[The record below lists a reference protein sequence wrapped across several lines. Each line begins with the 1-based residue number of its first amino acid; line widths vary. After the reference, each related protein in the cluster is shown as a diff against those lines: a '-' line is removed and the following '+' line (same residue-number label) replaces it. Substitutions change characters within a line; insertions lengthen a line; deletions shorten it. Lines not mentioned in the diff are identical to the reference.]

1 MSDTQGRDVHRN
13 EAVVVE
19 TDLFSFEAPLG
30 YQIESLDEQAELE
43 GPNGEFLVVTSYSLE
58 ANSDETTQQ
67 AFVQN
72 ITSAM
77 LQAAD
82 EPDLKIASSL
92 KKEINEDTVP
102 VWRLQ
107 ALTSDGHHFFDQYS
121 AIKGNH
127 AIVVTLEGES
137 KVQRTSS
144 AAVEEAV
151 HAIEFKV

>member
-1 MSDTQGRDVHRN
+1 MSDSQDQELHRN
-13 EAVVVE
+13 ESVVVE
-19 TDLFSFEAPLG
+19 TDLFNFEAPPG
-30 YQIESLDEQAELE
+30 YQIENLDEQAELE

-58 ANSDETTQQ
+58 ADSDEPTQQ

-92 KKEINEDTVP
+92 KKEVNEDSVP

-107 ALTSDGHHFFDQYS
+107 ALSNDGHHFFDQYS

-137 KVQRTSS
+137 KVQRSSS
-144 AAVEEAV
+144 AAVEESV